1 MSSQAGLRSCTLTN
15 ADDQAVSGAA
25 STRVRADSR
34 VAIFSPVRRR
44 FSCATGKCDAKEDD
58 CRGLGGSPLRLSAQ
72 TYGYEHQRA
81 ARSTGGVGRS
91 SCLSSFYGVCVT
103 R

>member
-34 VAIFSPVRRR
+34 VDIFSPVRRR
-44 FSCATGKCDAKEDD
+44 FSSATGKCNAKEDG

-72 TYGYEHQRA
+72 THGYAHQRA